1 MTLDDKINCAELLAK
16 ADLEILIEPGYRLE
30 LLAGQL
36 VWERPADVA
45 HQRCSRRL
53 QRILETYFWQIDPRG
68 EIFSSPLGISLD
80 GSFLLP
86 DLVYIS
92 GEQRELILETHIA
105 GAPNLV
111 AEIISPFTRERDC
124 GVKFNLYQKAGVQH
138 YWLLDHEEQMLQCF
152 ALRNGGYTLAA
163 LGVAEDIVEHPDF
176 AGLALPLV
184 SLWGVGDGSFPSRY

>member
-1 MTLDDKINCAELLAK
+1 MTLDDTAELLAK

-92 GEQRELILETHIA
+92 GEQKEIILETHIA

-111 AEIISPFTRERDC
+111 AEIMSPFTREKDC
-124 GVKFNLYQKAGVQH
+124 GLKYNLYQKAGVQH
-138 YWLLDHEEQMLQCF
+138 YWLLDQEKQILQCF
-152 ALRNGGYTLAA
+152 ALRNGDYALAA
-163 LGVAEDIVEHPDF
+163 RGVAEDIVRHPDF
-176 AGLALPLV
+176 AGLVLRLA
-184 SLWGVGDGSFPSRY
+184 SFWGGDGSFLSGY